1 MQHQELAAFLVV
13 LSLCG
18 IVAFSIISEAANTTI
33 STTTQTTSAASTST
47 SSASTSSTS
56 TTASTTTVNAPSLS
70 LVSAKASNSTAT
82 QNQTEQLT
90 VNVTGGVPPYSY
102 SFLISN
108 SLTGN
113 VLFGAQTTNS
123 LPGNSV
129 SFVLPIEANDVGQL
143 RFTANVA
150 DSTGANVL
158 GTGAITV
165 NAIRQQQTTNT
176 PASSTKSVQ
185 SFVNA
190 SAVSSLLSFYTSNL
204 INSAAGSQFNAT
216 AALNINQLNTVTI
229 KLSGM
234 GIRVNHRQL
243 NLSYGSVSQGGR
255 IVGAGNKLY
264 YVEYNGNDSA
274 TEYAVSVGKR
284 VPDLHVRIG
293 NFTTNSSMGNMTL
306 VRSVY
311 SKIVVNGVPRIYPK
325 SSYSVS
331 PVLSSSLLGNN
342 TLNFSYSIYTGGSLR
357 AVGSS
362 AGNAISKTFSL
373 DNVPISQPTKIV
385 FDAQGNSNYT
395 AVDPTIYVEY
405 TTANSNVNLPSG
417 TVLASDLICGSLTVS
432 SGNTLITAGYSI
444 LCNGTITNSGTIS
457 SGGTTNNPGNGG
469 TGAGT
474 GGTSETSAYGGS
486 GGGGGGDHNSGG
498 NGGENLAANVPV
510 SNANIQTWYGSG
522 GLAIQTYLEG
532 AGGGSDPNG
541 DAGGSGSYGI
551 YMQANKIVEG
561 TVSTTG
567 VAGTASSGSTKGT
580 GGAGGNTYDGTG
592 TLSGGAGGA
601 SANGK
606 PASSSGGG
614 GGGGVIILSYG
625 AGGLTAGTS
634 TVTGGAGGSG
644 ATDPGGSGGNGV
656 AVTFS
661 FGTSAPIV
669 VLEQPQS
676 TGFSA
681 STNPISE
688 GATQTLTA
696 TVSNGLSP
704 YTYNYIVSN
713 SVGQVT
719 NALYTGVASTTNT
732 FAYTQQSSWGTG
744 TFTANLIVT
753 DSTTTPTNTV
763 TNTLTYTVA
772 GMSIT
777 SATVSNS
784 VADQDQ
790 YEKLSISISAQ
801 GTTTPYSYNFL
812 VTNSQTSNVIFSS
825 IQSSSS
831 TSNTITFRLPEAA
844 NDIGKLTF
852 TANVLDSSVP
862 AYNALAS
869 TTFTAYNAFYP
880 VAITSSPSPAQGSP
894 VTLNMI
900 VTGGD
905 PTYTYDFL
913 VTNTFVTP
921 VNIVYNSITTGVS
934 ATNDVLTFTIPTSSQ
949 NANAVGTLTLT
960 GNVLDSASS
969 PNNVLIT
976 NTMIVESQA
985 TCIPS
990 ISNTLVNFGSVQA
1003 GGFAPTANAVQI
1015 NNVGTGAGNI
1025 IIYSTSGTTGNWV
1038 YLSNSFLVGNT
1049 LWDLRSRS
1057 ANNGNQLTNSITTDT
1072 FNSLG
1077 AGDAADLYFGL
1088 NVPAGQPSGTYTQ
1101 GITVALSCGS
1111 SSAINYVPIT
1121 LSNSQNSATPS
1132 DFQQQ
1137 ITFSGSSYSSYAN
1150 SNLSN
1155 VEFTTGS
1162 GGTGTVL
1169 NAWCESGCSNSA
1181 SSSTFWVNMG
1191 TDTIGISSNV
1201 IIYMNFMGSS
1211 SPVTNGYTGYAPQLY
1226 CASGCEQTS
1235 YAQYDNGASVFANYW
1250 NFEGTS
1256 LPAGWSST
1264 GADPTDYAVSNY
1276 LQVGIG
1282 TGSTTVGVQYETA
1295 LTSPL
1300 LVDTLVKSDTVS
1312 GGTPTAGLE
1321 LSTSNTL
1328 SSFGYYFDG
1337 YLDGYAGTFSSGME
1351 IYSVNSLGGLTG
1363 ITSTSGASAPFAL
1376 TNQWL
1381 ATGSEALDV
1390 NYVQEVSASDSTVTY
1405 GNYYVGY
1412 IDSGGTY
1419 QHNTVYQWLR
1429 TREYP
1434 PNGIMPSVTFGSVA

>member
-158 GTGAITV
+158 GTGTITV
-165 NAIRQQQTTNT
+165 NSVKQQASN
-176 PASSTKSVQ
+176 SSTTSSSTTSSVSTSTTSSTNSSTSTTIPQ
-185 SFVNA
+185 QAYAALFNSSSGRYDFHGTVGPKAKIALSRSVLNGLNISFSAQGLQVNITISNSSA
-190 SAVSSLLSFYTSNL
+190 LPSGVRPPVYPPYQFIQINGSVGTGKNNIDLYVSKAVYNFSVPVSWLAQHGASAANILLLKYSQGGWEPLSTSIVGSNSTYYFYSAVSNSLSDYAITY
-204 INSAAGSQFNAT
+204 
-216 AALNINQLNTVTI
+216 NTV
-229 KLSGM
+229 
-234 GIRVNHRQL
+234 N
-243 NLSYGSVSQGGR
+243 SVSVTSLAEATFTNTGF
-255 IVGAGNKLY
+255 VGNFFW
-264 YVEYNGNDSA
+264 SA
-274 TEYAVSVGKR
+274 SAHDQASVGSSS
-284 VPDLHVRIG
+284 
-293 NFTTNSSMGNMTL
+293 FTTNFIQIASASEALTGGKPGNRQANMSVVGYNQGPSGNMLTATGATGLNTTISGIGTNLLFANNEINAQTTTVNSLTYTTDTPNSVVILQYAIGGNSIKAVTL
-306 VRSVY
+306 PAGGGCTVDNNANAINYWAGAAAANCITAGTGSFTTY
-311 SKIVVNGVPRIYPK
+311 MAEK
-325 SSYSVS
+325 SSSSIQAEANTISALVFPPYTVWLEDSPGSGGSILTANVLGNAVLQPSGSSVQELAGS
-331 PVLSSSLLGNN
+331 TGTANAIPAAGYDFTGWSLADTANSANVVLSSTSSNQ
-342 TLNFSYSIYTGGSLR
+342 IYLT
-357 AVGSS
+357 VM
-362 AGNAISKTFSL
+362 GNAI
-373 DNVPISQPTKIV
+373 
-385 FDAQGNSNYT
+385 
-395 AVDPTIYVEY
+395 
-405 TTANSNVNLPSG
+405 
-417 TVLASDLICGSLTVS
+417 
-432 SGNTLITAGYSI
+432 ITADYAKAG
-444 LCNGTITNSGTIS
+444 IT
-457 SGGTTNNPGNGG
+457 
-469 TGAGT
+469 
-474 GGTSETSAYGGS
+474 
-486 GGGGGGDHNSGG
+486 
-498 NGGENLAANVPV
+498 
-510 SNANIQTWYGSG
+510 
-522 GLAIQTYLEG
+522 
-532 AGGGSDPNG
+532 
-541 DAGGSGSYGI
+541 
-551 YMQANKIVEG
+551 
-561 TVSTTG
+561 
-567 VAGTASSGSTKGT
+567 
-580 GGAGGNTYDGTG
+580 
-592 TLSGGAGGA
+592 
-601 SANGK
+601 
-606 PASSSGGG
+606 
-614 GGGGVIILSYG
+614 
-625 AGGLTAGTS
+625 
-634 TVTGGAGGSG
+634 
-644 ATDPGGSGGNGV
+644 
-656 AVTFS
+656 
-661 FGTSAPIV
+661 
-669 VLEQPQS
+669 
-676 TGFSA
+676 
-681 STNPISE
+681 
-688 GATQTLTA
+688 
-696 TVSNGLSP
+696 
-704 YTYNYIVSN
+704 
-713 SVGQVT
+713 
-719 NALYTGVASTTNT
+719 
-732 FAYTQQSSWGTG
+732 
-744 TFTANLIVT
+744 
-753 DSTTTPTNTV
+753 
-763 TNTLTYTVA
+763 
-772 GMSIT
+772 IT

-790 YEKLSISISAQ
+790 YETLNIAITGSS
-801 GTTTPYSYNFL
+801 TTTPYSYNFL

-905 PTYTYDFL
+905 PTYTYNFL

-1256 LPAGWSST
+1256 LPAGWSSA
-1264 GADPTDYAVSNY
+1264 GANSINYAVSNY
-1276 LQVGIG
+1276 LQVGTG
-1282 TGSTTVGVQYETA
+1282 TAGTIVGVQYETA

-1328 SSFGYYFDG
+1328 SAVGLYDDG
-1337 YLDGYAGTFSSGME
+1337 YLDGNTGAFSSGME
-1351 IYSVNSLGGLTG
+1351 IYSANSVGGLTG
-1363 ITSTSGASAPFAL
+1363 IISTSGASAPFAL

-1405 GNYYVGY
+1405 GNYYIGY
-1412 IDSGGTY
+1412 IDSGGIY